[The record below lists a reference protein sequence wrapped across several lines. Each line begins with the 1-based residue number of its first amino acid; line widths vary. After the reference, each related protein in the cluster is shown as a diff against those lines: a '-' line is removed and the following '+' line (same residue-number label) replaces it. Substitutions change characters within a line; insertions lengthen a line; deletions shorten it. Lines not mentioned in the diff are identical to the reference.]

1 MRGHRRARCAS
12 PTGPTR
18 CIATTSASSSFD
30 ATSNRRVDMDRRAT
44 CRFFVALV
52 LAVSFSAG
60 AENIKI
66 AYIDPASG
74 MMAATGEH
82 GVRELQFVVERIN
95 AKGGANGQKFEVVP
109 MDNKLS
115 PQESLALL
123 NRAVDEGIHY
133 VFQGNGSSVA
143 GALIDGINKNN
154 ERNPDKRVVFL
165 NYAAVDPDFTNS
177 KCSFWHFRFDANS
190 DMKLQAIMSTMIGK
204 KEIKKVYII
213 GQDYSFGHQVAKPGK
228 QLLKEKR
235 PDVEIVG
242 DELHP
247 LAKVKDFAPYVA
259 KIQASG
265 ADTVITGNWGSDL
278 ALLIRAARDAGLKAG
293 FYTFYA
299 GVVGAP
305 TAIGEA
311 GIGRVKVVS
320 YYGLNDA
327 TKKEIQYLQA
337 FKKKYGATEDPYT
350 TAMQNGL
357 DLLEKAM
364 IQTKSTDPAKVAKA
378 MEGMRLDGYF
388 GPVEMRAQD
397 HQMIQPLFIGTF
409 SKVDGKAVKFSAD
422 GTKEFGFRTDHK
434 IAAAESAMP
443 TTCQM
448 KRP

>member
-1 MRGHRRARCAS
+1 MPARAS
-12 PTGPTR
+12 
-18 CIATTSASSSFD
+18 
-30 ATSNRRVDMDRRAT
+30 RRVNMDRRAAQSVL
-44 CRFFVALV
+44 FALV
-52 LAVSFSAG
+52 LALPLG
-60 AENIKI
+60 AARSDTIKI
-66 AYIDPASG
+66 AYIDPLSG
-74 MMAATGEH
+74 MMAATGDH
-82 GVRELQFVVERIN
+82 GLRELQFEVERIN
-95 AKGGANGQKFEVVP
+95 GKGGANGQKFEVVP

-143 GALIDGINKNN
+143 AALIDGINKNN

-213 GQDYSFGHQVAKPGK
+213 GQDYSFGHQVSKTAK

-235 PDVEIVG
+235 PDVELVG

-311 GIGRVKVVS
+311 GVDRVKVVS
-320 YYGLNDA
+320 YYNPNGA
-327 TKKEIQYLQA
+327 TEKELKFIEE
-337 FKKKYGATEDPYT
+337 FKKKYGAAEDPYT
-350 TAMQNGL
+350 TTMQHAM
-357 DLLEKAM
+357 DLLVAAM
-364 IQTKSTDPAKVAKA
+364 NESKSSDPAKVARA
-378 MEGMRLDGYF
+378 MEGKKVAGYF
-388 GPVEMRAQD
+388 GEVEMRKDD
-397 HQMIQPLFIGTF
+397 HQLIQPLYVMTF
-409 SKVDGKAVKFSAD
+409 AKADGKNV
-422 GTKEFGFRTDHK
+422 TL
-434 IAAAESAMP
+434 P
-443 TTCQM
+443 
-448 KRP
+448 

>member
-1 MRGHRRARCAS
+1 MKR
-12 PTGPTR
+12 TR
-18 CIATTSASSSFD
+18 TFLWLLTAI
-30 ATSNRRVDMDRRAT
+30 
-44 CRFFVALV
+44 
-52 LAVSFSAG
+52 LAAG
-60 AENIKI
+60 APARAQIKI
-66 AYIDPASG
+66 VYIDPLSG
-74 MMAATGEH
+74 LMAATGDH
-82 GVRELQFVVERIN
+82 GLRELRFAADRVNER
-95 AKGGANGQKFEVVP
+95 GGILGQKLEIVA

-143 GALIDGINKNN
+143 SALIDGVEKNN
-154 ERNPDKRVVFL
+154 ARNPDKLVVFL

-177 KCSFWHFRFDANS
+177 RCSFWHFRFDANS
-190 DMKLQAIMSTMIGK
+190 DMKLQAIVNSMLGN

-213 GQDYSFGHQVAKPGK
+213 GQDYSFGHQVTKTAKE
-228 QLLKEKR
+228 LLKQKR

-278 ALLIRAARDAGLKAG
+278 ALLVRAANDAGLKAN
-293 FYTFYA
+293 FYTLYA

-320 YYGLNDA
+320 YYGLSDA
-327 TKKEIQYLQA
+327 TPKEIQYLEA

-350 TAMQNGL
+350 TALQHAL
-357 DLLEKAM
+357 DLLARAM
-364 IQTKSTDPAKVAKA
+364 TQAKSTDPAKVAKA
-378 MEGMRLDGYF
+378 MEGMKMDGYF

-397 HQMIQPLFIGTF
+397 HQFIQPLFIGTF
-409 SKVDGKAVKFSAD
+409 AKVDGKTVKFNAD
-422 GTKEFGFRTDHK
+422 GTKEFGFGTDRK
-434 IAAAESAMP
+434 IPGPETALPS
-443 TTCQM
+443 TCQM